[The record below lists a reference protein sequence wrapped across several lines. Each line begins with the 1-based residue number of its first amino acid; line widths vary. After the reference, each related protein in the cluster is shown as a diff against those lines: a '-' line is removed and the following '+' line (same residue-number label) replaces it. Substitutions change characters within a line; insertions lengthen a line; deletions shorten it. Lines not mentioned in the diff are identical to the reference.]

1 MLKVRGLTRPG
12 LGPIDLDLSKGEC
25 VALTGQSGAGKTL
38 LLRAIAD
45 LDPNDGQ
52 VMLKG
57 AAREETPAPEWRRR
71 VSYFAA
77 ESGWWEDTVAAH
89 FADVEAARR
98 LLPALGL
105 GPQALN
111 WRVDHLSTGE
121 RQRLALVRL
130 LVQSPPVL
138 LLDEPTSALD
148 ADTAKAVETE
158 IKKRCED
165 GAAILIVTH
174 DGEQIKRLAGRRLHM
189 KSGRLREQQ
198 A

>member
-12 LGPIDLDLSKGEC
+12 LGPIDLDLAEGEC
-25 VALTGQSGAGKTL
+25 VALTGPSGVGKTL

-52 VMLKG
+52 VMLQG
-57 AAREETPAPEWRRR
+57 EAREETPAPEWRRR

-89 FADVEAARR
+89 FADAEAARR

-130 LVQSPPVL
+130 LIQSPPVL

-148 ADTAKAVETE
+148 ADTAKAVETV

-165 GAAILIVTH
+165 GAAVLIVTH
-174 DGEQIKRLAGRRLHM
+174 DSEQMKRLAGRRLHM
-189 KSGRLREQQ
+189 KNGRLREQQ

>member
-12 LGPIDLDLSKGEC
+12 LGPIDLDLSEGEC
-25 VALTGQSGAGKTL
+25 VALTGPSGAGKTL

-57 AAREETPAPEWRRR
+57 AAREETPAPQWRRR

-89 FADVEAARR
+89 FADAEAARR

-130 LVQSPPVL
+130 LIQSPPVL

-148 ADTAKAVETE
+148 ADTAKAVETV

-165 GAAILIVTH
+165 GAAVLIVTH
-174 DGEQIKRLAGRRLHM
+174 DGEQMKRLAGRRLHM
-189 KSGRLREQQ
+189 KSGRLRGRQ